1 MCDEIKWFSC
11 KTRQE
16 FNEHTKKRKK
26 VRDKLLVEKIK
37 KKAKF
42 FDNYEKTSS
51 LDISQLFNLLCANI
65 AHLIALMMNARK
77 FFMSHI
83 NIQCKI
89 IHKHFSFQQLLLTG
103 EREAK
108 ISLRKHDNNEAL
120 FWGKSKLIKLFMVCA
135 RKNRKLLLLPFF
147 RPTSHS
153 RLRIICCV
161 N

>member
-1 MCDEIKWFSC
+1 MRNLKSGMRVYRTLMSLCCFNNIKKQINLNSQQPFFSHSGIRVCDEIKWFSC

-16 FNEHTKKRKK
+16 FNEHSKKEKK

-89 IHKHFSFQQLLLTG
+89 IHKHFSFQQLLA
-103 EREAK
+103 REKRKFLYANTTTMRLF
-108 ISLRKHDNNEAL
+108 LR
-120 FWGKSKLIKLFMVCA
+120 
-135 RKNRKLLLLPFF
+135 
-147 RPTSHS
+147 
-153 RLRIICCV
+153 
-161 N
+161 